1 MRYNNKIE
9 TLVAELENNDLIQVV
24 NSRIGGNAPSDFLN
38 KMQDYHKVKVFKDII
53 DMYSE
58 MTSCK
63 IEWQCD
69 LSIHDHIK
77 KFSPDDEMVSGYI
90 EIRPIEK
97 FLAYDDRL
105 NANWWVEHLEEDEA
119 TDLKKFR
126 YLDFNDDY
134 TRVGFIINEKEAIE
148 DELFMLHQNAEG
160 FYPAGM
166 DFNKYFDAIIKYK
179 GFQGFQYNMFFPD
192 TDNAKRMSFYLEQLF
207 K

>member
-1 MRYNNKIE
+1 MNYKSKID
-9 TLVAELENNDLIQVV
+9 TLVIALEGNDQIQIV
-24 NSRIGGNAPSDFLN
+24 NIRIGDGAQPDLLN
-38 KMQDYHKVKVFKDII
+38 TVMEYHYVKVFKDIL
-53 DMYSE
+53 DMYGE
-58 MTSCK
+58 MSYCK

-119 TDLKKFR
+119 LDLKKFR

-134 TRVGFIINEKEAIE
+134 ARVGFIINEKEAIE

-192 TDNAKRMSFYLEQLF
+192 TDNSKRMSFYLEQLF